1 MADSVTAVI
10 LAGGMGRR
18 MNGADKGLVKLKNH
32 QMTGLIIDILKPN
45 VDEIIINAN
54 RNVAEYETFGEKVVS
69 DSLEGYQGPLA
80 GFEAGMAAASTQ
92 WLFTCPCDSPLQSPQ
107 LLPYMLKS
115 VISENADIGVAH
127 DGQRTHP
134 VFSLLKT
141 DLLSSL
147 QHYLQSGERK
157 IDRWFDQ
164 HKLHTVD
171 CSQYASSFININT
184 EEELAQA
191 EQGHYGH

>member
-1 MADSVTAVI
+1 
-10 LAGGMGRR
+10 

-147 QHYLQSGERK
+147 QHYLQS
-157 IDRWFDQ
+157 
-164 HKLHTVD
+164 
-171 CSQYASSFININT
+171 SFININT

>member
-1 MADSVTAVI
+1 
-10 LAGGMGRR
+10 MGRR
-18 MNGADKGLVKLKNH
+18 MNGADKGLVRLKND
-32 QMTGLIIDILKPN
+32 QMITPIIDTLKPN
-45 VDEIIINAN
+45 VEEIIINAN
-54 RNVAEYETFGEKVVS
+54 RNVEEYETFGERVVS
-69 DSLEGYQGPLA
+69 DSLQGYQGPLA

-92 WLFTCPCDSPLQSPQ
+92 WLFTCPCDSPLQSPH
-107 LLPYMLKS
+107 LLPHMLKA
-115 VISENADIGVAH
+115 VTTENADIGVAH

-141 DLLSSL
+141 DLLASL
-147 QHYLQSGERK
+147 QQYLQSGERK

-191 EQGHYGH
+191 EQDNYGH